1 MANFARIEG
10 GRVVGLHSVKNI
22 DMMTEYGIEV
32 EEMGVERLQRIH
44 GDYTFKQCS
53 INTAYGVHRSGRKA
67 IRKNMPAVGWYYNE
81 TGDFFYPPR
90 PIDKNG
96 VECSS
101 WVLNEETARW
111 EAPIPEPEQPS
122 TSDDGSSERTTYQLK
137 YYYWDET
144 VHQSDNTQG
153 WVLI

>member
-81 TGDFFYPPR
+81 MGDFFYPPR
-90 PIDKNG
+90 PTDMNG

-101 WVLNEETARW
+101 WSLDEEIGRW
-111 EAPIPEPEQPS
+111 VPPIEDPQP
-122 TSDDGSSERTTYQLK
+122 TYSLANRDSLSH
-137 YYYWDET
+137 YEWDEAAY
-144 VHQSDNTQG
+144 QADNTQG
-153 WVLI
+153 WTLVTPE